1 METFLLSVHSIV
13 RWIVVVVAV
22 IALIKFAAG
31 WLGKMPFK
39 PMDRG
44 LMAGFTGL
52 LDLQLL
58 LGIILLIVLGIERYR
73 LEHAFTMIIAL
84 VLVHL
89 ARRWREAADAI
100 RFRNNFLVI
109 LAAMLLIVAGVF
121 VLPQGWFG

>member
-1 METFLLSVHSIV
+1 MTDLLLTIHSAL
-13 RWIVVVVAV
+13 RWAIVVIAV
-22 IALIKFAAG
+22 IAMIKFALG

-52 LDLQLL
+52 LDAQLL
-58 LGIILLIVLGIERYR
+58 FGLVLLVALGVVRFR
-73 LEHAFTMIIAL
+73 LEHAFTMVIAI

-89 ARRWREAADAI
+89 ARRWRGAPDAI

-109 LAAMLLIVAGVF
+109 LVAMLLIFAGVY
-121 VLPQGWFG
+121 VLPQGWAG